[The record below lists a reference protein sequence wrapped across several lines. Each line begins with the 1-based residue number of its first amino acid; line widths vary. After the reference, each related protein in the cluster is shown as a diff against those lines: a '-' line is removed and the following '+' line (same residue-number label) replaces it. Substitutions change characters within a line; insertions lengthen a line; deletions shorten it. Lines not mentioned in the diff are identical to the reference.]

1 MHRTNITRAMRLFLA
16 LALLLTGAA
25 WLGSTQTYAQSQDH
39 HGNAGAV
46 YVLTNSA
53 SNNHVAIFDRAS
65 DGTLTAAGT
74 VSTSGLGTGAG
85 LGSQGALVLSEDN
98 RWLFAVNAGSND
110 ISVFSVRDNGLT
122 LVNKAPSGGTTP
134 ISVTYNDNLLYVLNA
149 GGTGNISGFRVGHNG
164 VLSSIPNSTRP
175 LSNGAAGPAQV
186 QFSPNGRVLVVT
198 EKANNKIDTYTV
210 DHSGRATG
218 PNAQA
223 SSGTTPF
230 GFAFNKRGQLIVT
243 EAFGGAPLGSAASSY
258 TVTDGGILHLVSGSV
273 ATHQTAACWA
283 AISKDGRYAYT
294 TNAGSGTVTGYRIA
308 HNGSLSLLNPDGL
321 TGNTGAGSSPID
333 IAFSSNGRNLYVLT
347 SGAHGIAAFATHA
360 DGSLTTIAG
369 ITGLPVGAVGLAS
382 R

>member
-1 MHRTNITRAMRLFLA
+1 MT

-25 WLGSTQTYAQSQDH
+25 WVGSTQTYAQAADH
-39 HGNAGAV
+39 HDNSGAV

-53 SNNHVAIFDRAS
+53 TNNSVAIYDRAS

-74 VSTSGLGTGAG
+74 VSTTGLGTGAG
-85 LGSQGALVLSEDN
+85 LGSQGALTLSDDN

-110 ISVFSVRDNGLT
+110 ISVFQVRNDGLT

-134 ISVTYNDNLLYVLNA
+134 ISVTEQDGLLYVLNA

-164 VLSSIPNSTRP
+164 VLAWIPNSTRP
-175 LSNGAAGPAQV
+175 LSSGAAGPAQV

-210 DHSGRATG
+210 DHSGLATG
-218 PNAQA
+218 PNVQA

-230 GFAFNKRGQLIVT
+230 GFAFSKRGQLVVT

-294 TNAGSGTVTGYRIA
+294 TNAGSGTVTGYSIA
-308 HNGSLSLLNPDGL
+308 HDGSLSL
-321 TGNTGAGSSPID
+321 
-333 IAFSSNGRNLYVLT
+333 
-347 SGAHGIAAFATHA
+347 
-360 DGSLTTIAG
+360 
-369 ITGLPVGAVGLAS
+369 
-382 R
+382 